1 MKKLKYLS
9 AITTVLCL
17 FGCKESKD
25 EPWMPVPVP
34 GPEEYA
40 GLMYDGGSIQNISLN
55 TPEIIPGN
63 ENYVFE
69 NLSDMVLVV
78 NTRKKEMPVPANL
91 ESERLVIESEIED
104 YYREK
109 SGFVTDEFR
118 RLDTPMEW
126 NFFFT
131 ACLDGIPEITCDKV
145 LFGEKEGT
153 PLNKYFIVSSEANC
167 LPGGWDA
174 PGMLYK
180 YGENIPTGFDE
191 YFTGNPW
198 LLESY
203 AFKLVSTPPE
213 WYREMTDRK
222 SVV

>member
-1 MKKLKYLS
+1 
-9 AITTVLCL
+9 
-17 FGCKESKD
+17 
-25 EPWMPVPVP
+25 
-34 GPEEYA
+34 
-40 GLMYDGGSIQNISLN
+40 
-55 TPEIIPGN
+55 
-63 ENYVFE
+63 
-69 NLSDMVLVV
+69 
-78 NTRKKEMPVPANL
+78 MPVPANL

-213 WYREMTDRK
+213 WYREMTFRISIPVRMEHSREFIISRHLGNNNALK
-222 SVV
+222 ITNKTFSSECRLTFKWR